1 MFTYI
6 IYLFIYSFRETSV
19 NANSSGKV
27 CRARELELLFFFRCN
42 LISSGKSCGHDAQC
56 SNAWDYFCM
65 QADSGGTLWWD
76 GLWAVQD
83 GGALWSAATLTGKQ
97 VRFFYISSV
106 FLTTNFNAQVTF
118 WWKRLVSLVSQL
130 VECGWQ
136 SEFSAEC
143 GSQLPA
149 NVSSQRWDWLVFG
162 ETCDG

>member
-65 QADSGGTLWWD
+65 QADSGGSLWWD
-76 GLWAVQD
+76 GL
-83 GGALWSAATLTGKQ
+83 
-97 VRFFYISSV
+97 
-106 FLTTNFNAQVTF
+106 
-118 WWKRLVSLVSQL
+118 
-130 VECGWQ
+130 
-136 SEFSAEC
+136 
-143 GSQLPA
+143 
-149 NVSSQRWDWLVFG
+149 
-162 ETCDG
+162 